1 MSVLMIFCQEAV
13 TDLAG
18 LQAYSQAAGPT
29 LAGRDFQVRVVSDSP
44 ETVEGDWRPGRVVV
58 LEFPSREDALAW
70 YHSPEYAEI
79 KKLRFA
85 ATRGSAGVLVETF
98 GG

>member
-1 MSVLMIFCQEAV
+1 
-13 TDLAG
+13 
-18 LQAYSQAAGPT
+18 
-29 LAGRDFQVRVVSDSP
+29 
-44 ETVEGDWRPGRVVV
+44 VVV